1 MKEIENS
8 LPERR
13 VTIDTYYGSDD
24 SIMSLVLEKAST
36 RFDGER
42 ADGVTITLI
51 DEEKKNNSLQILLDK
66 ERVRELIM
74 DLHYMI
80 GRKYY
85 SSDIESNLFTKW
97 QSL

>member
-8 LPERR
+8 PPERR

-42 ADGVTITLI
+42 ADGVVITLI
-51 DEEKKNNSLQILLDK
+51 DEGKGDSSDVVLDK
-66 ERVRELIM
+66 KSVEELIM
-74 DLHYMI
+74 DLSYMI
-80 GRKYY
+80 GKKPLY
-85 SSDIESNLFTKW
+85 
-97 QSL
+97 